1 MSIFQK
7 SVINNHLSQLDKD
20 QVEKAFAK
28 FNDNYSFSKIAEI
41 QKMKEE
47 EYQDGFLRDIFV
59 DVFGYT
65 LKPAD
70 NYDLARE
77 FKNQTDGKKADGA
90 ILKNENAIAV
100 IELKSTKTKDLT
112 KVTQQAFNYKN
123 NQPECKYVITSNFQ
137 KLRFYIDYANEYE
150 EFDLFNLQKEDF
162 QLLYLLLQ
170 KDSILSDLPLKLKT
184 ETKFHEENISDK
196 LYKDYSS
203 FKYKI
208 YNNLVKNNPQFDKL
222 TLFKKSQKFLDR
234 LLFVFFAEDTGLVPP
249 NAISKIIEQ
258 WEQLQELEAY
268 QPLYSRFVLFFKHL
282 DKGHKYKTYD
292 LPAYNGGLFAPDE
305 ILDNITIDD
314 EVLKDDALLLSAYDY
329 STEVDVNILGH
340 IFEHSLNEI
349 EEITAEIEGIATEK
363 SKTKRKKD
371 GVFYTPKYIT
381 QYIVENT
388 IGKLCTEKRQEL
400 EILEIEFD
408 ETIINKT
415 GKISVKGKKLFETLQ
430 SYKDWLFSLKIVD
443 PACGS
448 GAFLN
453 QALNFLIN
461 EHQQIDDIIA
471 ELTGEKLRLFDTD
484 KTILEKNLYGV
495 DINDESVEIAKL
507 SLWLRT
513 AQKGRKLSN
522 LNNNIKCGNSLID
535 NPEVAGEKA
544 FNWKNEFPEIFANGG
559 FDVVIGNPPY
569 VNINTLP
576 QIHNYLKESY
586 SEIHTGYNDL
596 MYYFLH
602 KGISILNKNGTFG
615 VITSNYFIGNE
626 YAQKLR
632 GYLSK
637 YICTLV
643 NFNEY
648 LIFEDANVHTT
659 IILADKTIKIDK
671 VAYYS
676 YINDKNKLTSIDRK
690 YFKEMSEVRK
700 KLASSWIFSEKDN
713 SKILDK
719 LFKIET
725 SLGDISIIE
734 KGSTSGKNQV
744 FTISDEEANQLNLE
758 KKVLRL
764 NVKNGDIHRYSIFNR
779 KNYLIYT
786 DNNTK
791 IEEYPN
797 ILKYLE
803 QSKAIL
809 ENRNEV
815 RKGSYQWWR
824 MERPRKKEV
833 FDYSEKIIVPYR
845 ATSNRFAYDNE
856 QRFNDGGDIRV
867 IVISNSDYST
877 KYVLSLLNSKLLDWF
892 YGFIGKPKGK
902 SREYFNEPLAKIPI
916 LNCENQQ
923 PFIEKV
929 DQMLSLNKELQ
940 EKANRF
946 HNRIKSN
953 FQLEKTSTKLE
964 KFYDFDFKTFVAELK
979 KQKIKLSLVQQD
991 EWEEYF
997 NAYKAE
1003 INTLQN
1009 QLSATDKEIDQMVYE
1024 LYSLTAVEI
1033 AIIENS
1039 IH

>member
-1 MSIFQK
+1 
-7 SVINNHLSQLDKD
+7 
-20 QVEKAFAK
+20 
-28 FNDNYSFSKIAEI
+28 
-41 QKMKEE
+41 
-47 EYQDGFLRDIFV
+47 
-59 DVFGYT
+59 
-65 LKPAD
+65 
-70 NYDLARE
+70 
-77 FKNQTDGKKADGA
+77 
-90 ILKNENAIAV
+90 
-100 IELKSTKTKDLT
+100 
-112 KVTQQAFNYKN
+112 
-123 NQPECKYVITSNFQ
+123 
-137 KLRFYIDYANEYE
+137 
-150 EFDLFNLQKEDF
+150 
-162 QLLYLLLQ
+162 
-170 KDSILSDLPLKLKT
+170 
-184 ETKFHEENISDK
+184 
-196 LYKDYSS
+196 
-203 FKYKI
+203 
-208 YNNLVKNNPQFDKL
+208 
-222 TLFKKSQKFLDR
+222 
-234 LLFVFFAEDTGLVPP
+234 LVPP

-258 WEQLQELEAY
+258 WQQLQELEAY

-282 DKGHKYKTYD
+282 DKGHHYKTYD

-305 ILDNITIDD
+305 ILDNISIDD
-314 EVLKDDALLLSAYDY
+314 EILKDDALLLSSYDY

-349 EEITAEIEGIATEK
+349 EEITAEIEGTTTDK
-363 SKTKRKKD
+363 NQTKRKKD

-388 IGKLCTEKRQEL
+388 IGKLCAEKRKEL
-400 EILEIEFD
+400 CILEIEFD
-408 ETIINKT
+408 ESIKT
-415 GKISVKGKKLFETLQ
+415 KNGKISAKGKKLFDTLQ
-430 SYKDWLFSLKIVD
+430 AYKDWLFSLKIVD

-453 QALNFLIN
+453 QALSFLIN

-535 NPEVAGEKA
+535 DPEIAGEKA
-544 FNWKNEFPEIFANGG
+544 FNWQNEFAEIFANGG

-576 QIHNYLKESY
+576 EIHGYLKESY

-596 MYYFLH
+596 MYYFLY
-602 KGISILNKNGTFG
+602 KGISILNQNGTFG

-626 YAQKLR
+626 YSQKLR
-632 GYLSK
+632 GYLTK
-637 YICTLV
+637 YLNTLV

-659 IILADKTIKIDK
+659 IILADKAVKNDE
-671 VAYYS
+671 VVYYS
-676 YINDKNKLTSIDRK
+676 YINDNNKLTFIENK
-690 YFKEMSEVRK
+690 QFKEMSETRK
-700 KLASSWIFSEKDN
+700 KLGIFWIFSEKN
-713 SKILDK
+713 KSKILDK
-719 LFKIET
+719 LFKVET
-725 SLGDISIIE
+725 RLGDISIIE
-734 KGSTSGKNQV
+734 KGSTSGKNEV
-744 FTISDEEANQLNLE
+744 FTISNEEANQLNLE
-758 KKVLRL
+758 KEILRL

-797 ILKYLE
+797 IFKYLE
-803 QSKAIL
+803 QSKEIL
-809 ENRNEV
+809 GNRNEV

-824 MERPRKKEV
+824 MERPRKKEF
-833 FDYSEKIIVPYR
+833 FDSSEKIIVPYR

-867 IVISNSDYST
+867 IVISNTDYST

-916 LNCENQQ
+916 LNCDNQQ

-929 DQMLSLNKELQ
+929 DLMLSLNKELQ
-940 EKANRF
+940 EKAIRFINRVKANF
-946 HNRIKSN
+946 EIEKISN
-953 FQLEKTSTKLE
+953 KLE
-964 KFYDFDFKTFVAELK
+964 KYYDFDYRTFVAELK

-997 NAYKAE
+997 NAYKTE
-1003 INTLQN
+1003 INNLQS
-1009 QLSATDKEIDQMVYE
+1009 QISATENEIDKMVYE
-1024 LYSLTAVEI
+1024 LYGLTNKEI
-1033 AIIENS
+1033 AIVEDS
-1039 IH
+1039 MK